1 MNIEFSEGFDK
12 DIAKS
17 KDKKLALILL
27 KCIELFENANDL
39 DDISNIKKMK
49 GHTSAFRYRKGKYR
63 IGFYYENNIVLF
75 AAFLPRDKIYKKFP

>member
-1 MNIEFSEGFDK
+1 MEIEFSEGFEK

-17 KDKKLALILL
+17 KDKKLASIIL

-49 GHTSAFRYRKGKYR
+49 GHTSAYRYRKGKYR
-63 IGFYYENNIVLF
+63 IGFYYENSIVLF